1 MKPAEFRPA
10 EKYDTNPYYDT
21 AEWPGPGYVA
31 VESLTATENK
41 TYTAPSGKAYSP
53 VTVNVSGGGGVE
65 HSITCYAFDPE
76 THDRISVD
84 GNICSTVIDDGAYVP
99 TETEVQ
105 TAYAGAVLCATTFIQ
120 DNVTY
125 QPVGYSTESAAINE
139 LSGAEACF
147 VMPDENCVVFYADI
161 S

>member
-53 VTVNVSGGGGVE
+53 VTVNVSSVE
-65 HSITCYAFDPE
+65 HSITCYAFDPD
-76 THDRISVD
+76 THERTPVD
-84 GNICSTVIDDGAYVP
+84 GRVCSTVIDDGAYVP